1 MIKASKKGLT
11 EMLVLEIFK
20 FSNFQ
25 ILTLIGSNFFKP
37 SVGSR
42 KQK

>member
-1 MIKASKKGLT
+1 MCCLR
-11 EMLVLEIFK
+11 IFK

-25 ILTLIGSNFFKP
+25 IFKFQINIESNFFKP

-42 KQK
+42 GTRDMKTEKI